1 MFRKFYLI
9 VLFSGFTAVFVN
21 SQSVIKTED
30 LFKRIDSNSQ
40 TGRLNIIQDPA
51 LDTLI
56 YRHILG
62 FKNLEATNGGYPGM
76 IGVRIQ
82 IYRSSGRNARD
93 ESAKVQAEFIT
104 KFPDIKSYVTYENPG
119 YFIVRVGDFHSFTEA
134 LGTFLL
140 ISKTFKESYMI
151 PNCFINFP

>member
-1 MFRKFYLI
+1 MFRKLYLI
-9 VLFSGFTAVFVN
+9 VLISCFSLVFVR

-30 LFKRIDSNSQ
+30 LFKRADNNSQ
-40 TGRLNIIQDPA
+40 TGKLTIDQDPA

-62 FKNLEATNGGYPGM
+62 FKNLEATNRYPGM

-93 ESAKVQAEFIT
+93 ESAKIQAEFIT
-104 KFPDIKSYVTYENPG
+104 KFPDIKSYVSYENPG
-119 YFIVRVGDFHSFTEA
+119 YFIVRVGDFRSYTEA
-134 LGTFLL
+134 LRTFLL

>member
-1 MFRKFYLI
+1 MFRKLFLI
-9 VLFSGFTAVFVN
+9 SLISGFTVVFVN
-21 SQSVIKTED
+21 SQSVTKTED
-30 LFKRIDSNSQ
+30 LFKRTDNNSQ
-40 TGRLNIIQDPA
+40 TGRLNIDQDPA

-62 FKNLEATNGGYPGM
+62 FENLEAKNEHPGM
-76 IGVRIQ
+76 TGVRIQ

-93 ESAKVQAEFIT
+93 ESAKIQAEFIT

-119 YFIVRVGDFHSFTEA
+119 YFLVRVGDFRSYTEA
-134 LGTFLL
+134 LRTFLL